1 MKQLSRRA
9 MLRGFGATV
18 ALPFLDAMW
27 PAFAAQSVSKTVAP
41 TRMAFLYV
49 PNGIVMEEWTP
60 AGMAEGS
67 NPLGELRRITKALA
81 PYRNDILMFG
91 GLTSDGGRAH
101 GDGPG
106 DHGRAGAAYLTGVH
120 PKKTYG
126 KDLKT
131 GVSMDQIAA
140 RYFEG
145 KTRLASLELGCEEGI
160 QGGNCDNGYSC
171 AYSNSI
177 SWRTENTP
185 NPPEIS
191 PRAVFERMFGVAS
204 DEKDP
209 AKRQRQAEYRRS
221 ILDLVLAD
229 AQSLKNTLGG
239 DDRRKVDEYLSAI
252 RDVEKRIQNTERR
265 NSVDIPAPTGSI
277 PTDFAEHARLMLDL
291 LTLAFQTDTTRVIT
305 VLMGIEQSPRNY
317 PEIGLTEG
325 HHGLTHHQGD
335 KAKIEKVTQ
344 INEYHIKQFTYLL
357 DKLKAARDGDGT
369 LLDNA
374 MIVYGA
380 ALADGN
386 SHQHNNLPTVLAGRA
401 AGTIRPGR
409 YIRYPNETPITNLYL
424 SMLDRI
430 GVPVEKIG
438 DSKARLNGLSDL

>member
-1 MKQLSRRA
+1 M
-9 MLRGFGATV
+9 
-18 ALPFLDAMW
+18 ALPFLDAMC
-27 PAFAAQSVSKTVAP
+27 PAFASQAVKKSVAP

-60 AGMAEGS
+60 AGLVAGS
-67 NPLGELRRITKALA
+67 NPLGELKRITSALA
-81 PYRNDILMFG
+81 PYRNDIVMFG

-126 KDLKT
+126 KDIKT

-191 PRAVFERMFGVAS
+191 PGAVFERMFGAAD

-209 AKRQRQAEYRRS
+209 ARRQRQAEYRKS

-229 AQSLKNTLGG
+229 AHSLTGTLGG
-239 DDRRKVDEYLSAI
+239 DDRRKLDEYLSAI
-252 RDVEKRIQNTERR
+252 RDVEKRIQGTERR
-265 NSVDIPAPTGSI
+265 NLANVSAPAASI
-277 PTDFAEHARLMLDL
+277 PTVFAEHARQMLDL
-291 LTLAFQTDTTRVIT
+291 LTLAFQTDTTRVST
-305 VLMGIEQSPRNY
+305 VVFGIEQSPRNY

-357 DKLKAARDGDGT
+357 DKLKATRDGDGT
-369 LLDNA
+369 LLDNS

-380 ALADGN
+380 SLADGN
-386 SHQHNNLPTVLAGRA
+386 THQHHNLPTVLAGRA
-401 AGTIRPGR
+401 AGAIRPGR
-409 YIRYPNETPITNLYL
+409 YIQYPNETPITNLYL
-424 SMLDRI
+424 SMLDRM
-430 GVPVEKIG
+430 GVPSAQTEKLG
-438 DSKARLNGLSDL
+438 DSNGRLDGLSN